1 MFYRDEPV
9 WLVRV
14 ANQATQQ
21 AGQVEGDVV
30 QLHRT
35 EINDSGDFVAGEQ
48 DMIMPDV
55 SDDWLQNQRLIEGLR
70 ELLPAPV
77 KPSTTLV

>member
-35 EINDSGDFVAGEQ
+35 EINDSGDFVSGEQ

-55 SDDWLQNQRLIEGLR
+55 SDNWLQNQRLIEGFR
-70 ELLPAPV
+70 KLLPAPV